1 MGGYRIEISTAL
13 FATLFFCVL
22 LEGCSPVT
30 KMGGGV
36 LYEEQKSIEY
46 SHEWIDLHVKN
57 YKFKGRSLCYSY
69 HPTSRLICHN
79 TGDSTCSVAFITPNC
94 RLLVN
99 RDSVIYINDDY
110 HEIAVYL
117 SDDIVRTVVD
127 TFSYYGLLVGS
138 RLQQV
143 SMLGL
148 YSPLIDYLYPIRI
161 DTGDVVHSHNDLVVM
176 GYKDAK
182 YCTANQCFIVEDT
195 CGFVFDTRT
204 GRFKYAEEI
213 SSDNRYKRRRQS
225 VMSVSY
231 DCGNQLVDSLFDIYS
246 IYYSDYS
253 KQIHDSL
260 YLMSVPQ
267 GYVSDTLSKQVEEYS
282 IVNIATGD
290 TSDLVKIGG
299 WRLLLLWTSRAEY
312 RQCVR
317 LVRSV
322 PDSIQCVLLNA
333 TTDNKDYL
341 MRELS
346 GIRILSETYFAKGMT
361 RYLDIDAGYY
371 LISPE
376 GVVLFRS
383 NNEWGK
389 KTLLNNC
396 SILNFE
402 SKKEKIISE

>member
-36 LYEEQKSIEY
+36 FYEEQKSIEY

-69 HPTSRLICHN
+69 HPSRLICHN
-79 TGDSTCSVAFITPNC
+79 TGDSTCSVAFITPNY

-99 RDSVIYINDDY
+99 KDSVIYINDDY

-182 YCTANQCFIVEDT
+182 YCTANQCYIMEDT
-195 CGFVFDTRT
+195 CGFVFNTRT
-204 GRFKYAEEI
+204 GKFKYVEEI
-213 SSDNRYKRRRQS
+213 SSDNRYMRRRQS
-225 VMSVSY
+225 IKSVRY
-231 DCGNQLVDSLFDIYS
+231 DCREQLIDSLFNIYS

-253 KQIHDSL
+253 KQIHDSM

-267 GYVSDTLSKQVEEYS
+267 GYVSDTISKQVEAYP

-299 WRLLLLWTSRAEY
+299 WRLLLLWTSRADY

-402 SKKEKIISE
+402 SKKVKIISE

>member
-1 MGGYRIEISTAL
+1 
-13 FATLFFCVL
+13 
-22 LEGCSPVT
+22 
-30 KMGGGV
+30 
-36 LYEEQKSIEY
+36 
-46 SHEWIDLHVKN
+46 
-57 YKFKGRSLCYSY
+57 
-69 HPTSRLICHN
+69 
-79 TGDSTCSVAFITPNC
+79 
-94 RLLVN
+94 
-99 RDSVIYINDDY
+99 
-110 HEIAVYL
+110 
-117 SDDIVRTVVD
+117 
-127 TFSYYGLLVGS
+127 
-138 RLQQV
+138 
-143 SMLGL
+143 
-148 YSPLIDYLYPIRI
+148 
-161 DTGDVVHSHNDLVVM
+161 
-176 GYKDAK
+176 
-182 YCTANQCFIVEDT
+182 
-195 CGFVFDTRT
+195 
-204 GRFKYAEEI
+204 
-213 SSDNRYKRRRQS
+213 
-225 VMSVSY
+225 MSVSY

-389 KTLLNNC
+389 KTLLNMLNNC
-396 SILNFE
+396 SF
-402 SKKEKIISE
+402 